1 LKVFDN
7 SAVYRA
13 ALPLFAAALES
24 PQAEPIRRYLVDMRD
39 LRPAFVR
46 SRQIGVYPGPRMV
59 AHYLLRQGLPQQRIT
74 QSGILRRD
82 VDGALVI
89 PWKGGDDAPGVLVFR
104 RMEPPQAPG
113 EAKSKS
119 RYVAIG
125 VRDDLPPDGLKE
137 AALAGAKRVVVVEGT
152 FDFLFLRQQGE
163 IDVVTP
169 HSCAIR
175 PPHFSKLRQAGVDE
189 IVVAF
194 DSDDAGRRATLTA
207 IELAMSMQQRIKVAA
222 TLPKGVDA
230 DEFVRKNGVKPW
242 RALVARSTPGL
253 SYYAEAV
260 IAQFGAGA
268 PKAPEARRACL
279 NAAAAFH
286 AKRRPDL
293 PSDDLE
299 REFWPII
306 LRAIHASDEDKAN
319 AVRAAYA
326 DAIARRQAALN
337 VERVR
342 A

>member
-1 LKVFDN
+1 MFDN

-24 PQAEPIRRYLVDMRD
+24 PPAEPVRRYLVDMRD

-46 SRQIGVYPGPRMV
+46 SRQIGVYPGARMV
-59 AHYLLRQGLPQQRIT
+59 AHHLLRQGLPQQRIT

-89 PWKGGDDAPGVLVFR
+89 PWKGAGDVPGVLVFR
-104 RMEPPQAPG
+104 RMEPPQAHG
-113 EAKSKS
+113 EPKSKS

-125 VRDDLPPDGLKE
+125 ARDDLPPDGLKE
-137 AALAGAKRVVVVEGT
+137 AALAGARRVVVVEGT

-175 PPHFSKLRQAGVDE
+175 PPHFAKLRQAGVDE
-189 IVVAF
+189 IVIAF

-207 IELAMSMQQRIKVAA
+207 IELGMSMQQRVKVAA
-222 TLPKGVDA
+222 PLPQGVDA

-242 RALVARSTPGL
+242 RALIARATPGL

-260 IAQFGAGA
+260 IVQFGAGR
-268 PKAPEARRACL
+268 PKSPEARTACL
-279 NAAAAFH
+279 KAAAAFH

-306 LRAIHASDEDKAN
+306 LRATGASDADRTD
-319 AVRAAYA
+319 AVKAAYA
-326 DAIARRQAALN
+326 EAIARRQAALN
-337 VERVR
+337 AERAR